1 MDSSFDLGRRID
13 THHRRPYKS
22 DLRSFTSEVHLL
34 RLRSRRTAAM
44 SRLLCRN
51 RPWTTCANTLQT
63 LRTSPGANTSRVLG
77 ASSRTSLPTP
87 RTGHY
92 VANSIRRLHSQPI
105 TTLSHTAWRKPSSTV
120 LTRLGQASKAEH
132 GRLYV
137 GIAATGALVLFMMN
151 EDKGDATNS
160 KMAFTPIHP
169 QAPPSEDPVYMVPST
184 TEERITISYLLQTY
198 ILEPISTFFRFL
210 HLALLFGPVI
220 LTSPMLLVGSTTG
233 TTQGGPGAG
242 RNTEETERWG
252 AIWWH
257 GFLVAQMERAGPTFI
272 KVSAEGNAQCF
283 GH

>member
-1 MDSSFDLGRRID
+1 
-13 THHRRPYKS
+13 
-22 DLRSFTSEVHLL
+22 
-34 RLRSRRTAAM
+34 M

-51 RPWTTCANTLQT
+51 RAWTICPNSLQT
-63 LRTSPGANTSRVLG
+63 LHASPRVGTSRIAG
-77 ASSRTSLPTP
+77 AFSRTSLPSP
-87 RTGHY
+87 RTGQH
-92 VANSIRRLHSQPI
+92 VANSVRRLHTQPI
-105 TTLSHTAWRKPSSTV
+105 TTLSHTVWRKPSSTIS
-120 LTRLGQASKAEH
+120 TRLGQVSKAQS
-132 GRLYV
+132 GKLYV
-137 GIAATGALVLFMMN
+137 GIVATGALVLFMLN
-151 EDKGDATNS
+151 NDQGDSANS

-169 QAPPSEDPVYMVPST
+169 QAPSSEEPVYMVPSAS
-184 TEERITISYLLQTY
+184 EERITISYLLQTY

-272 KVSAEGNAQCF
+272 KVSTDRCSCDF
-283 GH
+283 KY